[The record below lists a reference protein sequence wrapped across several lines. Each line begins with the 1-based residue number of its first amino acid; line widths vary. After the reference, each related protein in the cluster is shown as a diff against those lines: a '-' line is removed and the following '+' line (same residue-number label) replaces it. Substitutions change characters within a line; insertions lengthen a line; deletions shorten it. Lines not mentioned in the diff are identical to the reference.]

1 VVGIGTVINMVA
13 ILLGSIAGVLVGHRM
28 PERMRDLVTTVLGL
42 VVLVI
47 AAANIIAF
55 TSAPLAADVGEA
67 APLLIVL
74 GALLIGGIL
83 GSGLHIERRLESIGG
98 WAQTRFSRS
107 EGESGRARFVE
118 GFVDASLLFCIGPLA
133 ILGAIS
139 DGLGNGIE
147 QLVLKS
153 ILDGFAALA
162 FAASLGWGVALSAV
176 SVGLVQGIF
185 TVLGLFAGEVLPDSY
200 IDAVT
205 ATGGVLLLGVGIR
218 LLKIKAI
225 PVADLLPALV
235 VAPVLVWVV
244 SRFM

>member
-1 VVGIGTVINMVA
+1 MVGLGTLINMAA
-13 ILLGSIAGVLVGHRM
+13 ILIGSTAGVFVGHRM
-28 PERMRDLVTTVLGL
+28 PERMREIVTTALGL
-42 VVLVI
+42 MVLVI

-55 TSAPLAADVGEA
+55 TSAPLAAEVGEA

-83 GSGLHIERRLESIGG
+83 GSGLHVERRLEELGG
-98 WAQTRFSRS
+98 WAQRRFSRA
-107 EGESGRARFVE
+107 EGQASRARFVE

-133 ILGAIS
+133 ILGSIS
-139 DGLGNGIE
+139 DGLGTGID

-153 ILDGFAALA
+153 VLDGFAALA

-176 SVGLVQGIF
+176 SVGIVQGAF
-185 TVLGLFAGEVLPDSY
+185 TLVGVFAGQVLPESY

-225 PVADLLPALV
+225 PVADMLPALV
-235 VAPVLVWVV
+235 IAPLLVWVI
-244 SRFM
+244 SLFS

>member
-1 VVGIGTVINMVA
+1 MVGVGTVINMVA
-13 ILLGSIAGVLVGHRM
+13 ILLGSTAGVFVGHRM
-28 PERMRDLVTTVLGL
+28 PERMRELVTTVLGL

-55 TSAPLAADVGEA
+55 TSAPLAEDVGES

-83 GSGLHIERRLESIGG
+83 GSGLHIERRLEAFGG
-98 WAQTRFSRS
+98 WAQTKFSRN
-107 EGESGRARFVE
+107 EGEAGRARFVE

-133 ILGAIS
+133 ILGALS
-139 DGLGNGIE
+139 DGLGTGID

-153 ILDGFAALA
+153 VLDGFAALA

-176 SVGLVQGIF
+176 SVGLVQGVF
-185 TVLGLFAGEVLPDSY
+185 TVVGLLAGEVLPDSY